1 MPRVAGTS
9 MYSFFIGVMTNV
21 LFGMILIATA
31 AQGASRVWPWADQI
45 IFWGLNLGAASFIAV
60 LLTVGTGYNAGPFQH
75 PVAYTA
81 SLMGLSALLGI
92 ATFQQRLGAAARQTA
107 QMAAAPA

>member
-1 MPRVAGTS
+1 M
-9 MYSFFIGVMTNV
+9 V
-21 LFGMILIATA
+21 LILTA
-31 AQGASRVWPWADQI
+31 AQGATRTWPWADNLV
-45 IFWGLNLGAASFIAV
+45 FWGLNIGAASFILV
-60 LLTVGTGYNAGPFQH
+60 LLTVGSGYTASGPFQH

-92 ATFQQRLGAAARQTA
+92 ATLQQRLRAARAST

>member
-1 MPRVAGTS
+1 V
-9 MYSFFIGVMTNV
+9 
-21 LFGMILIATA
+21 ILLLTA
-31 AQGASRVWPWADQI
+31 APARSWPWADHV

-81 SLMGLSALLGI
+81 SVMGLAALLGI
-92 ATFQQRLGAAARQTA
+92 VMLQRRLGVARRST